1 VSDLTAPH
9 LPVFVLARDPESGER
24 LRAELGRMTGWSAP
38 TGVDLPSRLAR
49 LFWGHEYG
57 AGEAGVSALVD
68 HEQLMHALRRLA
80 DTLVAGALRPGS
92 LVFVDVVA
100 DAELLGPYVRLV
112 WPDAVV
118 VAVAHGVPS
127 NRVAAASP
135 DLVVTDRDVARDP
148 RSVAARVAAVAA
160 ERIVMPSRWARL
172 APKRSLG
179 ARTRVA
185 DSELRQRLV
194 VVLGAARS
202 GTTWLH
208 RLLCANPMIAGTE
221 TGETW
226 LFPDIAPVWA
236 DQIRALAG
244 DGVTLTAMR
253 VFCDELLVAMRDRV
267 APSATHVCEKTPT
280 TAWQLPVLARLY
292 PDAHYVHIVRDGRDA
307 ALSMSLTRGDDADL
321 GDAARE
327 WVEAVSA
334 IRTASRGLRR
344 FTQVRYED
352 LLADPA
358 AVATGLWSW
367 IGVPGSDQ
375 AMAELRARATQR
387 VTPLP
392 ASGEIGSGKWRSLPA
407 SDQQAL
413 ESLAAPLLRELGYD
427 AASPERSGT

>member
-1 VSDLTAPH
+1 MSEPGAPH
-9 LPVFVLARDPESGER
+9 LPVFVLAESAESGEQ
-24 LRAELGRMTGWSAP
+24 LRAALGRMSGWSAP

-49 LFWGHEYG
+49 LFWGHESG
-57 AGEAGVSALVD
+57 QGEAGVSALVD
-68 HEQLMHALRRLA
+68 HEHLMHALRRLA
-80 DTLVAGALRPGS
+80 DSLVAAALRPGS
-92 LVFVDVVA
+92 SVFVDVVA

-127 NRVAAASP
+127 DRVAAASP
-135 DLVVTDRDVARDP
+135 DLVVTDRDVTKDP
-148 RSVAARVAAVAA
+148 RAVAARVAAVAA
-160 ERIVMPSRWARL
+160 ERIEAPPRWARL
-172 APKRSLG
+172 WPRRVGSRR
-179 ARTRVA
+179 ARVS
-185 DSELRQRLV
+185 DSELRDRLV

-208 RLLCANPMIAGTE
+208 RLLCASPLIAGTE

-244 DGVTLTAMR
+244 DNVTLSAMR
-253 VFCDELLVAMRDRV
+253 AFCDDLLVAMRDRV
-267 APSATHVCEKTPT
+267 APGATHVCEKTPT

-292 PDAHYVHIVRDGRDA
+292 PDARYVHIVRDGRDA
-307 ALSMSLTRGDDADL
+307 ALSLSLTRGDGADL
-321 GDAARE
+321 AGAAQE

-334 IRTASRGLRR
+334 IRLAAGGLRR

-352 LLADPA
+352 LLADPS
-358 AVATGLWSW
+358 AVTTGLWSW
-367 IGVPGSDQ
+367 LGVPSSEP
-375 AMAELRARATQR
+375 ALTELRTRATQR

-407 SDQQAL
+407 AERAAL
-413 ESLAAPLLRELGYD
+413 DSLAGPLLRELGYD
-427 AASPERSGT
+427 EADS

>member
-1 VSDLTAPH
+1 MSTPDAPH
-9 LPVFVLARDPESGER
+9 LPVFVLAESAESGER
-24 LRAELGRMTGWSAP
+24 LRAELGRVSGWSAP
-38 TGVDLPSRLAR
+38 TGVDLPGRLAR
-49 LFWGHEYG
+49 LFWGHESG
-57 AGEAGVSALVD
+57 QGEAGVSALVD
-68 HEQLMHALRRLA
+68 HEHLMHALRRLA

-92 LVFVDVVA
+92 SVFVDVVS

-118 VAVAHGVPS
+118 VAVSRGVPS
-127 NRVAAASP
+127 NRVASASP
-135 DLVVTDRDVARDP
+135 DLVVTDRDVSNDP
-148 RSVAARVAAVAA
+148 RSVAGRVATVAA
-160 ERIVMPSRWARL
+160 QRIVVPSRWARF
-172 APKRSLG
+172 APPRLRG
-179 ARTRVA
+179 RRTRVS
-185 DSELRQRLV
+185 DSALRGRLV

-202 GTTWLH
+202 GTTWIH

-244 DGVTLTAMR
+244 DGVTLSAMR
-253 VFCDELLVAMRDRV
+253 RFCDELLVAMRDRV

-292 PDAHYVHIVRDGRDA
+292 PDAYYVHIVRDGRDA
-307 ALSMSLTRGDDADL
+307 ALSLSLTRGEEADL

-334 IRTASRGLRR
+334 IRAASRSLRR
-344 FTQVRYED
+344 FRQVRYED

-367 IGVPGSDQ
+367 IGVPSSEQ
-375 AMAELRARATQR
+375 AMTALRERASQR

-392 ASGEIGSGKWRSLPA
+392 AHGEIGSGKWRSLPA
-407 SDQQAL
+407 ADQRVL
-413 ESLAAPLLRELGYD
+413 EDLAGPLLRELGYGG
-427 AASPERSGT
+427 AGT